1 MPLHRVWEYRDI
13 GRLFITVGGEES
25 DNRGAEVGLWVEV
38 ILRVS
43 LEVILRKPL
52 RHPHPA
58 RRLARSASG
67 DPLFTTAAL
76 FLVHLLGARL
86 QVMPRKESAPR
97 GQQLR
102 VRAGLDRSRPSL
114 KSTFAGFHT

>member
-43 LEVILRKPL
+43 LEVIL
-52 RHPHPA
+52 H
-58 RRLARSASG
+58 
-67 DPLFTTAAL
+67 
-76 FLVHLLGARL
+76 HLLRQLGSHSPGEGGRQRL
-86 QVMPRKESAPR
+86 CQELSESN
-97 GQQLR
+97 LF
-102 VRAGLDRSRPSL
+102 V
-114 KSTFAGFHT
+114 